1 MTTVASIVE
10 GDGEV
15 VALPVLLRRLAQWRG
30 ATGHVDVLPPIRVYK
45 DRFLNRPEEFS
56 RHLKLA
62 AAKCGDAGWILILF
76 DADDDCPA
84 QKGSDVLARAQAIIP
99 HRRVAVVLANRE
111 YEAWFIAAAESLNG
125 CRGFQ
130 CGAKDATLDPEIG
143 RNAKGW
149 IRDHMPA
156 GYGETTDQ
164 AAFSA
169 RFDLALAH
177 QRSRSFRKLCSEWD
191 QHAGATLENRAA
203 AFGE

>member
-1 MTTVASIVE
+1 MTAVASIVE

-15 VALPVLLRRLAQWRG
+15 AALPVLLRRLSQWRRPEV
-30 ATGHVDVLPPIRVYK
+30 HVDVLPPIRVYK

-56 RHLKLA
+56 RHLQLA
-62 AAKCGDAGWILILF
+62 AAKCGDMGWVLILF

-84 QKGSDVLARAQAIIP
+84 KKGAAVLALAQAVIP

-130 CGAKDATLDPEIG
+130 SRETDAFADPEIP

-149 IRDHMPA
+149 VRDRMPA

-164 AAFSA
+164 PAFSA
-169 RFDLALAH
+169 RFDLDLAH

-191 QHAGATLENRAA
+191 KHVFDASVTI
-203 AFGE
+203 

>member
-1 MTTVASIVE
+1 MTIVASIVE

-15 VALPVLLRRLAQWRG
+15 TALPVLLRRLAQWRG
-30 ATGHVDVLPPIRVYK
+30 ARGHVNILPPIRVYK
-45 DRFLNRPEEFS
+45 DRFLNHPEEFS

-62 AAKCGDAGWILILF
+62 AAKCGEAGWVLILF

-84 QKGSDVLARAQAIIP
+84 EKGAAVLLQAKVILA

-111 YEAWFIAAAESLNG
+111 YEAWFIAAAASLDG
-125 CRGFQ
+125 CRGFHSH
-130 CGAKDATLDPEIG
+130 AKDALIDPELP

-149 IRDHMPA
+149 VREHMPA
-156 GYGETTDQ
+156 GYGKTTDQ
-164 AAFSA
+164 PAFSA

-191 QHAGATLENRAA
+191 KNAVTALA
-203 AFGE
+203 

>member
-15 VALPVLLRRLAQWRG
+15 AALPILLRRLSQWRS
-30 ATGHVDVLPPIRVYK
+30 ATDYVDVLTPIRVYK
-45 DRFLNRPEEFS
+45 DRFLNRPDEFS

-62 AAKCGDAGWILILF
+62 AAKCGEAGWILILF

-84 QKGSDVLARAQAIIP
+84 QKGASVLAQARAVIP
-99 HRRVAVVLANRE
+99 HRRIAVVLANRE

-125 CRGFQ
+125 YRDF
-130 CGAKDATLDPEIG
+130 KYRDTDASIEAEKP

-149 IRDHMPA
+149 MRDRMPA

-164 AAFSA
+164 PAFTA
-169 RFDLALAH
+169 RFDLESAY

-191 QHAGATLENRAA
+191 KNVDKVLT
-203 AFGE
+203 

>member
-1 MTTVASIVE
+1 MTRVASIVE

-15 VALPVLLRRLAQWRG
+15 AALPVLLRRLAQWRG
-30 ATGHVDVLPPIRVYK
+30 PAEYVDVLTPIRVYK

-56 RHLKLA
+56 RHLQLA

-76 DADDDCPA
+76 DADDDCSA
-84 QKGSDVLARAQAIIP
+84 TKGAHVLARAQALIP
-99 HRRVAVVLANRE
+99 HRRIAVVLANRE
-111 YEAWFIAAAESLNG
+111 FEAWFIAAAESLNG

-130 CGAKDATLDPEIG
+130 SLAQDAGVDAEGP

-149 IRDHMPA
+149 IRDRLPG

-164 AAFSA
+164 PAFSQ

-177 QRSRSFRKLCSEWD
+177 ERSQSFRKLCSEWD
-191 QHAGATLENRAA
+191 KNALNA
-203 AFGE
+203 